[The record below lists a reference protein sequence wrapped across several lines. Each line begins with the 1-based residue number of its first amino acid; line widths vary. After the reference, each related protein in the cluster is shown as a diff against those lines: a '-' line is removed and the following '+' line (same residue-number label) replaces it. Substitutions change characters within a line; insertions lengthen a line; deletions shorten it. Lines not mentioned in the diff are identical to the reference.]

1 MNSRQVYS
9 VEGADAVIQSNSRPP
24 WRGLPPAVQLMGR
37 DGGTAEG
44 CRGLTAYKATGII
57 ANRTSAVSGVDKCPR
72 PVVSSAKM
80 TSPGPTS
87 RHWPSLVVMATRP
100 EIPILWLLNEHN
112 SAARERAGYQE
123 WGNTVYNTCQGPLQ
137 LDILKPRGSI
147 VPRVNPQVSHAV
159 TSDRICLSHSASL
172 QSGGS
177 GPSRREVYAIFEDY
191 GAVGEWS
198 ATRKLSKN
206 GVVGARS
213 EGRWELSGFPTLTQW
228 RKGCR
233 KKRSAS
239 RAESRRTGSVG
250 SAGASSP
257 RRAGRSGCA
266 TK

>member
-1 MNSRQVYS
+1 MSSTSRVFRQDDVTGTDFS
-9 VEGADAVIQSNSRPP
+9 ALAIACGDGNTTGDPDQPLLSRGNVRRPV
-24 WRGLPPAVQLMGR
+24 RGL
-37 DGGTAEG
+37 
-44 CRGLTAYKATGII
+44 
-57 ANRTSAVSGVDKCPR
+57 
-72 PVVSSAKM
+72 
-80 TSPGPTS
+80 
-87 RHWPSLVVMATRP
+87 
-100 EIPILWLLNEHN
+100 LWLLNEHN

-147 VPRVNPQVSHAV
+147 VPRVNPQVSHV
-159 TSDRICLSHSASL
+159 ITSDRICLSHSASL

-239 RAESRRTGSVG
+239 RAGSRRTAWVQNGG
-250 SAGASSP
+250 AGP
-257 RRAGRSGCA
+257 PMAGRLAATNRSAAPGRIRPVSG
-266 TK
+266 